1 MSTHTSPIR
10 GARAAVLLVFVTA
23 VAASSC
29 SRATRL
35 TSTWYDPAARPIV
48 LGKTAT
54 VFLTDDTTSR
64 RSAELCL
71 AREFPK
77 AVPSHTVIGMSH
89 PDSGQGLLA
98 KLFEAGYD
106 NAIVMRV
113 TSVAQVNYYP
123 PNNYPL
129 YTVETQIFSLSG
141 GSLIFA
147 ARSETMDPE
156 NDEKLID
163 AVSKHV
169 KGYLGR
175 DGFMR

>member
-1 MSTHTSPIR
+1 MYTDTRPIL
-10 GARAAVLLVFVTA
+10 GARAGALLLFVAA
-23 VAASSC
+23 VAVSSC

-48 LGKTAT
+48 LGKTAA
-54 VFLTDDTTSR
+54 VYLTDDTTSR
-64 RSAELCL
+64 RLGEQCL

-77 AVPSHTVIGMSH
+77 AVPSYQVLGMND
-89 PDSGQGLLA
+89 PDGGQGLLA
-98 KLFEAGYD
+98 RLFEAGYD

-113 TSVAQVNYYP
+113 TSVAQINYYP

-141 GSLIFA
+141 GSLVFA

-156 NDEKLID
+156 NDQKLID

-169 KGYLGR
+169 RGYLR